1 MSLTNTSDVTSK
13 VTAYLLP
20 EGQTLAN
27 STSATYAYT
36 TEGRIP
42 ANSTGTTYAYPV
54 TTGVNLTT
62 SPPPSDPNNIV
73 ALTKPLNLPVPS
85 PEGPGDLMY
94 NMTGEE
100 AAEDHVIME
109 IVKFSEPADI
119 VLGCLIIV
127 MSIIA
132 LTGKSK
138 IFVTYNLR
146 SRATVETLVLL
157 QTSSWLLLGRI
168 AVTN

>member
-1 MSLTNTSDVTSK
+1 MSLTSTSDVTSK
-13 VTAYLLP
+13 LTAYLLP
-20 EGQTLAN
+20 DGQTLAN
-27 STSATYAYT
+27 TTSTTYAYT

-73 ALTKPLNLPVPS
+73 ALTNPLNLLVPS
-85 PEGPGDLMY
+85 PEGPGEMMY
-94 NMTGEE
+94 NMTGDEV
-100 AAEDHVIME
+100 AEDHVILE
-109 IVKFSEPADI
+109 LIKFSEPADI
-119 VLGCLIIV
+119 ALGCLIIV

-138 IFVTYNLR
+138 MFVTYNLR
-146 SRATVETLVLL
+146 SRAAVKRTFYSKLAHGYCLV
-157 QTSSWLLLGRI
+157 G
-168 AVTN
+168 